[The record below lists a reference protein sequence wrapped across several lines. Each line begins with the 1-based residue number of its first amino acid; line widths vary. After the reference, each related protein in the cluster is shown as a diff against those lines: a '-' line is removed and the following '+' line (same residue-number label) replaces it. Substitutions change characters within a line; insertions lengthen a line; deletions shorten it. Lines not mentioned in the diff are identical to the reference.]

1 MSARFARIHL
11 LPQALIGQIAAGEV
25 IERPASVVKELIENS
40 LDAGARQIDIDIQE
54 GGIGLI
60 RIKDDGWGIEP
71 ADLKLALTPHATSK
85 IGSLL
90 DLEQVS
96 TLGFRG
102 EALPSIGSISRLLLA
117 SRARGS
123 SMGWLIR
130 TEGREA
136 IGEPEPTPH
145 PEGTTVEIRELF
157 FNTPARRKFLRTE
170 QTESLQVQHV
180 VRRIALSRFEVGF
193 RFIQNRR
200 PLLNLKPGCEAAGR
214 LRRVREVCGASL
226 VENRLDLD
234 ASTGTLRLWG
244 WLGLPAIARPQ
255 TELQYVYV
263 NGRPVRDKLINH
275 ALRMAYQDLI
285 ETGQQP
291 AFVLYLELDP
301 EAVDVNVHPAKSEV
315 RFRDSRR
322 IHDFVYSAVQRAL
335 AQALPLS
342 PCPEEW
348 RGVAALAPAIR
359 ESAER
364 FYRTMPAAVREPLPI
379 NARSFGRPLGVLK
392 SGYVVVENEG
402 GVVVIDLK
410 AALKQF
416 VFERLRSAWQGGSV
430 PSLPLLIPA
439 TLGLK
444 EPEVELLMR
453 HSGVLGELG
462 LVIECAGPGTIVIR
476 QIPALLRG
484 ADWRDLIHGVVNV
497 LSTSPRARL
506 PAEQAEAVLRTMA
519 GQGSIEREGFAS
531 SWDDEDLCSVLRD
544 LESWIFTGEPCRPG
558 LWRQLSAAQLA
569 RLIEGKE

>member
-1 MSARFARIHL
+1 MSARSARIHL
-11 LPQALIGQIAAGEV
+11 LPQALVGQIAAGEV

-40 LDAGARQIDIDIQE
+40 LDAGARQIDIEIQE

-85 IGSLL
+85 IHSLQ

-145 PEGTTVEIRELF
+145 PEGTTVEIRDLF

-200 PLLNLKPGCEAAGR
+200 PLLNLKPGCEAADR

-226 VENRLDLD
+226 VERRVDLD
-234 ASTGTLRLWG
+234 ASAGTLRIWG

-255 TELQYVYV
+255 TDLQYLYV

-275 ALRMAYQDLI
+275 ALRMVYQDLI
-285 ETGQQP
+285 ETDQQP

-301 EAVDVNVHPAKSEV
+301 EAVDVNVHPAKNEV

-322 IHDFVYSAVQRAL
+322 IHDFVYSAAQRAL
-335 AQALPLS
+335 AQVLPPS
-342 PCPEEW
+342 SCSQEGK
-348 RGVAALAPAIR
+348 GVAALAPAIR

-379 NARSFGRPLGVLK
+379 NAKSFGRPLGVLK
-392 SGYVVVENEG
+392 SGYVLAENEG

-410 AALKQF
+410 AALKQL
-416 VFERLRSAWQGGSV
+416 VFERLRSAWEGGSV
-430 PSLPLLIPA
+430 PSLPLLIPE

-444 EPEVELLMR
+444 EAEVELLVR

-462 LVIECAGPGTIVIR
+462 LAIECTGPGTILIR
-476 QIPALLRG
+476 QVPALLRG
-484 ADWRDLIHGVVNV
+484 VDWRDLIHEVVKV
-497 LSTSPRARL
+497 LNTSPRARL
-506 PAEQAEAVLRTMA
+506 PAEQAEAVLRAMA
-519 GQGSIEREGFAS
+519 CHGSVEREGFAT
-531 SWDDEDLCSVLRD
+531 SWDDEGLYSVLRD
-544 LESWIFTGEPCRPG
+544 LEHWIFTGEPYRPG

>member
-1 MSARFARIHL
+1 MFARFARIHL

-40 LDAGARQIDIDIQE
+40 LDAAARQIDIEIQQ

-85 IGSLL
+85 IRSLQ

-145 PEGTTVEIRELF
+145 PEGTTVEIRDLF

-226 VENRLDLD
+226 VEKRVDLD
-234 ASTGTLRLWG
+234 ASAGTLRIWG

-255 TELQYVYV
+255 TDLQYLYV
-263 NGRPVRDKLINH
+263 NGRPARDKLINH

-335 AQALPLS
+335 AQVPPPS
-342 PCPEEW
+342 PCPEEGK
-348 RGVAALAPAIR
+348 GVAALAPAIR

-364 FYRTMPAAVREPLPI
+364 FYRTMPATVREPLPI
-379 NARSFGRPLGVLK
+379 NAKSFGRPLGVLK
-392 SGYVVVENEG
+392 SGYVLAENEG

-410 AALKQF
+410 AALKQL
-416 VFERLRSAWQGGSV
+416 VFEQLRSAWEGGSV
-430 PSLPLLIPA
+430 PSLPLLIPQ

-444 EPEVELLMR
+444 EPEVELLVR

-462 LVIECAGPGTIVIR
+462 LAIECTGPGTIVIR
-476 QIPALLRG
+476 QVPALLRG
-484 ADWRDLIHGVVNV
+484 ADWRDLTHDVVKV
-497 LSTSPRARL
+497 LNTSPRARL
-506 PAEQAEAVLRTMA
+506 PAEQAEAVLRAMA
-519 GQGSIEREGFAS
+519 CHGSVEREGFAT
-531 SWDDEDLCSVLRD
+531 SWDDEGLYSILRD
-544 LESWIFTGEPCRPG
+544 LEHWIFTGEPYRPG
-558 LWRQLSAAQLA
+558 LWGQLSAAQLA